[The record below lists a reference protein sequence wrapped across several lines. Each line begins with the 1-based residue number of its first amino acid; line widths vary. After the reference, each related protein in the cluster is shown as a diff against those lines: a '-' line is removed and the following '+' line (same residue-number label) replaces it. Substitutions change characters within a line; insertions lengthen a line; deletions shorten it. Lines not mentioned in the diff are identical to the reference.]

1 MTLLML
7 PLDLLVTSLLAS
19 ESYNVI
25 PSRICIATAHL
36 LTNILLS
43 CIYFPLHH
51 TMASSSSK
59 HRGCLNKTNSFCY
72 FCGEF
77 TIAAHRQ
84 TITPL
89 LSTAYFHYFK
99 CKIGD
104 QDKSWAPHICCNSC
118 YDGLVNW
125 FKGKKVVFKF
135 ADPMV
140 WREPPNHVDDCYF
153 FSERTLNSNFRLN

>member
-1 MTLLML
+1 MSLL

-25 PSRICIATAHL
+25 PSRIYFISIYIFIATAHL

-72 FCGEF
+72 VCGEF
-77 TIAAHRQ
+77 TTAAHRQ

-104 QDKSWAPHICCNSC
+104 QDKSWAPHIC
-118 YDGLVNW
+118 W
-125 FKGKKVVFKF
+125 
-135 ADPMV
+135 
-140 WREPPNHVDDCYF
+140 
-153 FSERTLNSNFRLN
+153 